1 MFFGKTR
8 VNISKTS
15 SRSDS
20 LVVCFRRLLVRP
32 VLDVATRAKF
42 SSGLIFPAVPMT
54 TGCFRPALHAR
65 RARGRGD
72 VQPVLIVAR
81 RAQFSSG
88 LIFAVVPLPPG
99 RIRPALHARRTRGR
113 GDVQPV
119 LRVARP
125 VKFISGL
132 IFAVDPLCS
141 NMRPAIHARRPP
153 GGFDGQLLRRIWNSN
168 DVSRD
173 ETACDWK
180 LSCLRS
186 RLGKE
191 RQRKKEESGTAHLPF
206 VTRLAEPLALLELR
220 QKHCACICPILTA
233 TGALATAG
241 SELRKKHYG
250 YWVRM

>member
-54 TGCFRPALHAR
+54 T
-65 RARGRGD
+65 
-72 VQPVLIVAR
+72 
-81 RAQFSSG
+81 
-88 LIFAVVPLPPG
+88 G